1 MQQEQGAAGAGGQLG
16 VSECLVNKGGLGVS
30 PFCPPLLLLLISGGG
45 PIELVIEE
53 SILSIEAEEEDDHLA
68 M

>member
-45 PIELVIEE
+45 PYYTSSSVRVG
-53 SILSIEAEEEDDHLA
+53 
-68 M
+68 